1 MADIV
6 SENAELPASGSE
18 NQKYNIKKLYLQFLT
33 QDPDLTMPIAAIE
46 SLIQILKTY
55 NPNTSAEMINII
67 NGSIKELTENI
78 PNSISLRAGC
88 DIFYRFVIKHLT
100 SSDNS
105 NKSISSTS
113 FESFKSHLFD
123 NGQLFIDRS
132 KLSRFKIAEYG
143 SQFIKDG
150 DIILV
155 HGYSR
160 SVIQLLLHA
169 KLKNAKKRFKVL
181 ISEGRPTNGGI
192 LTLKKLR
199 DNDIYSNLISD
210 SAINSILHKVNKVF
224 VGAEGV
230 TESGGC
236 INLIGTSSIG
246 ILAKEKNIPFYVAAE
261 SHKFVRMFPL
271 MPNDLPMDQDP
282 LRFVTSEVD
291 SKVELLMDDSSLLDS
306 RKDIMD
312 NSLKEHLLL
321 MGDKYMTTPI
331 LDFTKYEY
339 ITAIITD
346 LGIKTPSAIS
356 EELMNMWYD

>member
-1 MADIV
+1 MDTTNSNSKYDIK
-6 SENAELPASGSE
+6 EL
-18 NQKYNIKKLYLQFLT
+18 YVQFLK
-33 QDPDLTMPIAAIE
+33 QDADLTMPIAAIE
-46 SLIQILKTY
+46 SLIQILKTH
-55 NPNTSAEMINII
+55 NPSTSAEMINII
-67 NGSIKELTENI
+67 NGSIKELTEGI

-100 SSDNS
+100 GNND
-105 NKSISSTS
+105 KSISSTS
-113 FESFKSHLFD
+113 FESFKNHLFD

-132 KLSRFKIAEYG
+132 KTSRFKIAEYG
-143 SQFIKDG
+143 TQFIKDG
-150 DIILV
+150 DLILV

-169 KLKNAKKRFKVL
+169 KNQNDKKRFKVI

-199 DNDIYSNLISD
+199 EENIYCNLIPD
-210 SAINSILHKVNKVF
+210 TAINSILHKVDKVF

-236 INLIGTSSIG
+236 INLIGTSTIG
-246 ILAKEKNIPFYVAAE
+246 ILAKEKNIPFYVVSE

-271 MPNDLPMDQDP
+271 MPNDLPMLQDP
-282 LRFVTSEVD
+282 LNFEVNNDDNKVDFD
-291 SKVELLMDDSSLLDS
+291 SKSEFLLES
-306 RKDIMD
+306 RKDLLD
-312 NSLKEHLLL
+312 TKNKEDLLL
-321 MGDKYMTTPI
+321 LSDKYLTAPL